1 MVEILTLEP
10 KRSHA
15 AVRIP
20 HLHLGIT
27 AWNMTRIMRCVS
39 QQHLCYRNRH
49 APAIRCRD
57 PGDMHSSAILIQGFC
72 RILIYVT
79 AGQFSCRISMRL
91 LYMSKSSWP
100 YVHGSWIDYG
110 RRSALVGST
119 LSLRIAESPIQFSEV
134 PKIIE
139 EKK

>member
-1 MVEILTLEP
+1 MAEILTLDP

-20 HLHLGIT
+20 HLHLDIT

-39 QQHLCYRNRH
+39 QQHLYYRHRH

-57 PGDMHSSAILIQGFC
+57 LGDMHSSAILIQGFC
-72 RILIYVT
+72 QILMYVT
-79 AGQFSCRISMRL
+79 AGQFSRRISSMRL
-91 LYMSKSSWP
+91 LSMSKSSWP

-110 RRSALVGST
+110 RCSFLVGT
-119 LSLRIAESPIQFSEV
+119 LSQNRRVPYSVLEGSE
-134 PKIIE
+134 KN
-139 EKK
+139 